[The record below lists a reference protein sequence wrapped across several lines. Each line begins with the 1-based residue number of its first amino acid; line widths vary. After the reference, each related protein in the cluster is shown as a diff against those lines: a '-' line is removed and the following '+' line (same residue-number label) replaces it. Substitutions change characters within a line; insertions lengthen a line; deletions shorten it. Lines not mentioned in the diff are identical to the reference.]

1 MSVDERAVAEPQL
14 APDVLVVAPAPA
26 VIALPGARTLANAG
40 ATVMTVAAAA
50 GFSAISLFRYVHF
63 GANGFDLGIQDQT
76 VWGYSRLEVIANT
89 VLGVPNLLGDHFNP
103 ILMVLAPFYWLWPSA
118 ATLLVAQAV
127 LLAVAGIPI
136 YLWAVQRIGHVAGL
150 AFLGS
155 YLLFWGVLA
164 GVVFDFH
171 HVVFAVPAISTALYA
186 TLNKRAAARCRDAC
200 GRGRAVSALDVPV
213 ARQRTSKRR
222 APGAR
227 EPPS

>member
-40 ATVMTVAAAA
+40 ATVMTVVAAA

-103 ILMVLAPFYWLWPSA
+103 ILMVLAPFYWLWDSA
-118 ATLLVAQAV
+118 GVLLVAQAI
-127 LLAVAGIPI
+127 LLALAGIPI
-136 YLWAVQRIGHVAGL
+136 YVWARRELGPVAGL
-150 AFLGS
+150 AFQAA
-155 YLLFWGVLA
+155 YLIFWGVLA
-164 GVVFDFH
+164 GVVYDFH
-171 HVVFAVPAISTALYA
+171 HVAFA
-186 TLNKRAAARCRDAC
+186 
-200 GRGRAVSALDVPV
+200 
-213 ARQRTSKRR
+213 
-222 APGAR
+222 
-227 EPPS
+227 

>member
-40 ATVMTVAAAA
+40 APVRTVAAAA

-127 LLAVAGIPI
+127 LLAGAGIPI
-136 YLWAVQRIGHVAGL
+136 YLWAVQRNGPVAGL
-150 AFLGS
+150 AVLGS

-164 GVVFDFH
+164 GGGFGF
-171 HVVFAVPAISTALYA
+171 PPPRLSGPGMLY
-186 TLNKRAAARCRDAC
+186 
-200 GRGRAVSALDVPV
+200 
-213 ARQRTSKRR
+213 
-222 APGAR
+222 
-227 EPPS
+227 